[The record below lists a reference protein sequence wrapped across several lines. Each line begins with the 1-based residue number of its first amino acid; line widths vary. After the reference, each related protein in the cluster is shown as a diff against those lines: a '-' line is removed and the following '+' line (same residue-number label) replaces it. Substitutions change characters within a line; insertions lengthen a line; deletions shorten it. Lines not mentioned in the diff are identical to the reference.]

1 MRLILIALFLLLSAI
16 VATVVVLELQKA
28 NANAGAN
35 GADGAKAA
43 GATGANGTDGASG
56 AAGADGTKAPGG
68 AAVSQAR
75 PCDAELEAVPES
87 ERVKT
92 LGARQCA
99 VVYPEKYGRVYLR
112 LEGSKYLGIV
122 DGKLRVVG
130 GESAAVFKF
139 KRVTNKTFVVTVSAS
154 GPAQTGA
161 VLAVDART
169 GEFYVRDESADPPT
183 LVVTG
188 VPKRDVIAVHRAKV
202 YEGAVVRAETDAV
215 VVAMVRMDGTS
226 AYGIYEPEDVSAL
239 LEESMARAKKVRA
252 MHASCCS
259 RFGPSCVDPEDAV
272 LKPMCCTECK
282 DTLETCPELVRYDA
296 WPLIQ
301 RETCC
306 ASIAMLGVSRVYGD
320 TECAV
325 VPGTCDRTA
334 RIEQTILTAL
344 DGVYVPSFGEVAVAR
359 FLCNELYTT

>member
-1 MRLILIALFLLLSAI
+1 MPRRGVGKKHLLVFVFLVALFAGTVAVIIWLEVRKSNSAAAP
-16 VATVVVLELQKA
+16 VGTVSAVPAVSDVPA
-28 NANAGAN
+28 VSAGQ
-35 GADGAKAA
+35 
-43 GATGANGTDGASG
+43 T
-56 AAGADGTKAPGG
+56 
-68 AAVSQAR
+68 SQAR

-154 GPAQTGA
+154 GPAGQQGPAQKGA

-169 GEFYVRDESADPPT
+169 GEFYVRDESAEPPT

-259 RFGPSCVDPEDAV
+259 RFGPSCVDPKDAV